1 MVQIRVMSDD
11 GQAVEDVLQT
21 AHRWLSACPDLVVGD
36 PTRLSHRGG
45 GGRVVFELMLARP
58 GVRVESAERVDQPAR
73 DSPARR
79 GPRRA

>member
-45 GGRVVFELMLARP
+45 GGRVVFEVMLVRP
-58 GVRVESAERVDQPAR
+58 AVRVEHAERVDPPAG
-73 DSPARR
+73 
-79 GPRRA
+79 GPPVRRALPPV